1 MQATRTA
8 ARPATLRENN
18 GQLPVRVCV
27 RVHVVLCWLA
37 ALFGPENKQL
47 DPLLVFS
54 CSAPPQADPKKQLDK
69 PRIKVKHKVKNCL
82 LSRQIAN
89 EYSLNL
95 HFGKFPY
102 T

>member
-54 CSAPPQADPKKQLDK
+54 CSAPPQADPKKQAAASTSAK
-69 PRIKVKHKVKNCL
+69 PTTSGSTR
-82 LSRQIAN
+82 S
-89 EYSLNL
+89 E
-95 HFGKFPY
+95 
-102 T
+102 